1 MRSTNPV
8 TSPHGQIILLNGA
21 PRSGKSSIVKVIQ
34 NTFDGVWINL
44 GVDSFIQTL
53 PDHLKPGIG
62 LRPIAPNSPA
72 ERPEIETIIPTL
84 YAALHESI
92 AAHSR
97 LGLNVVTD
105 IGYHDAYAKPLTVL
119 EDARKQLEGLPVLFV
134 GVRCNI
140 ETIMQRRNSGDPTKY
155 ATGTESNPIPEPVR
169 RWQEAVHK
177 DMSYDL
183 EVDTSRASPEECASE
198 IQEFLSRSNFPSSSG
213 RKGQGMEG

>member
-1 MRSTNPV
+1 M
-8 TSPHGQIILLNGA
+8 TSPVGQIIILNGA
-21 PRSGKSSIVKVIQ
+21 PRSGKSSIAKTIQ

-72 ERPEIETIIPTL
+72 ERPEIEAIIPTL
-84 YAALHESI
+84 YQALHESI

-97 LGLNVVTD
+97 QGLNVIVD
-105 IGYHDAYAKPLTVL
+105 IGYHDAYTKPLGIL
-119 EDARKQLEGLPVLFV
+119 EDSKKRLFGLPVLFV
-134 GVRCNI
+134 GVRCDI

-155 ATGTESNPIPEPVR
+155 TTGTDANPIPDPVR

-183 EVDTSRASPEECASE
+183 EVDTSTASPEECASE
-198 IQEFLSRSNFPSSSG
+198 IKEFLSRSNFPSSSG